1 MPWQD
6 RALPTLM
13 RLNRPPV
20 SPPLNSIGAPIR
32 GSGDALPR
40 ITATTDDSFII
51 AFKERSSSPTV
62 VDDYCSAKPGL
73 IRETEEVSLRHI
85 TNEFKAISL
94 SYAEQKAR
102 SLHVR

>member
-1 MPWQD
+1 MQQPPPGQGWPQQMQPQQSFGQPPTGYGQQPYPPQQGQWKQGPYPPQEGQWQQ
-6 RALPTLM
+6 
-13 RLNRPPV
+13 
-20 SPPLNSIGAPIR
+20 PIT
-32 GSGDALPR
+32 PN
-40 ITATTDDSFII
+40 
-51 AFKERSSSPTV
+51 PTV

-73 IRETEEVSLRHI
+73 IREKEEVSLRHI